1 LSSTSADSKETIQ
14 IVQKGFPELA
24 EFDEERISFLNGD
37 DAVIFE
43 EAWDHFGSSPPEK
56 LKIIVADAPGE
67 KEKRKTTQL
76 LEMRPNQ
83 ADTLR

>member
-1 LSSTSADSKETIQ
+1 
-14 IVQKGFPELA
+14 
-24 EFDEERISFLNGD
+24 LNGD

-76 LEMRPNQ
+76 LEMRSNQ
-83 ADTLR
+83 ADTVR